1 MDVYLMTFSKRSN
14 STKLP
19 DLTGRTPFTCKLK
32 APCSIM
38 QPVLQFNF
46 TEAWKATLYY
56 LNYAYLPDFGRYYFI
71 TNWTYNGALAECS
84 LKVDTLASF
93 KTAIL
98 ASSQYVLRAYSDYD
112 GYIKDTKYPVKA
124 AAPSIQ
130 VGTYVENP
138 LQPPISGG
146 VRLNGCFVVGI
157 ISDEPSVT
165 GCVSYYAMSDTE
177 LAEFMA
183 GLFTLSTQW
192 GGGGQDLADGLKKA
206 ITDPMQYVISCTWM
220 PYTVTDFLNQNLVT
234 RTAQVNVGY
243 DTVTVS
249 TYAYQFIGAI
259 NISFTNLIDITMPH
273 HPLDT
278 ARGNYMNY
286 EPFTKY
292 YLSFYPFCN
301 LLELDGMRFTEGHC
315 YLVYTVDLRTG
326 KAVLNICSTYS
337 GSTAADW
344 KPAAVVRSMEAQVG
358 VPIPLAS
365 IRTELPST
373 MTEYTQN
380 LVAAGINSEFGGF
393 GQVAEKTA
401 NSASNFIMKG
411 IAKLFKSDELMDMV
425 NEAEATT
432 NTWSTSDLSNIA
444 SSAMAMKSTAE
455 SVGSQGTMSLF
466 NRMPLAMWAEC
477 YTPAPYDLVL
487 HGRPLCKVKTL
498 STLSG
503 YVLCDHPAVSVPNAY
518 IVETDEINTFLSTGC
533 FIE

>member
-1 MDVYLMTFSKRSN
+1 
-14 STKLP
+14 
-19 DLTGRTPFTCKLK
+19 
-32 APCSIM
+32 
-38 QPVLQFNF
+38 
-46 TEAWKATLYY
+46 
-56 LNYAYLPDFGRYYFI
+56 
-71 TNWTYNGALAECS
+71 
-84 LKVDTLASF
+84 
-93 KTAIL
+93 
-98 ASSQYVLRAYSDYD
+98 
-112 GYIKDTKYPVKA
+112 
-124 AAPSIQ
+124 
-130 VGTYVENP
+130 
-138 LQPPISGG
+138 
-146 VRLNGCFVVGI
+146 
-157 ISDEPSVT
+157 
-165 GCVSYYAMSDTE
+165 MSDTE

-259 NISFTNLIDITMPH
+259 NISFTNLIDITMPV
-273 HPLDT
+273 HPLSSS
-278 ARGNYMNY
+278 RGNYMNF
-286 EPFTKY
+286 EPFTRY

-344 KPAAVVRSMEAQVG
+344 KPAAVVRSIEAQVG

>member
-1 MDVYLMTFSKRSN
+1 MTFTKRSN
-14 STKLP
+14 STAQP
-19 DLTGRTPFTCKLK
+19 NMTGRTPFTCKLK

-38 QPVLQFNF
+38 QPVLQFEF
-46 TEAWKATLYY
+46 TSAWKSSLYY
-56 LNYAYLPDFGRYYFI
+56 MNYAYLPDFNRYYFI
-71 TNWTYNGALAECS
+71 TNWTYNGALSECT

-93 KTAIL
+93 KSAIT
-98 ASSQYVLRAYSDYD
+98 ASSQYVLRGYSDWD

-124 AAPSIQ
+124 AAPIIVQ
-130 VGTYVENP
+130 GLHAENP
-138 LQPPISGG
+138 LQPPIVGG

-177 LAEFMA
+177 LAEFMT

-206 ITDPMQYVISCTWM
+206 ITDPMQYVISCTWL
-220 PYTVTDFLNQNLVT
+220 PYTVTDFVNQSLVT
-234 RTAQVNVGY
+234 QTAVVPVGY

-249 TYAYQFIGAI
+249 TYAYQFIGSV

-278 ARGNYMNY
+278 IRGNYMNY

-292 YLSFYPFCN
+292 YLSFYPFCD
-301 LLELDGMRFTEGHC
+301 LIELEGMRFTDGHC

-326 KAVLNICSTYS
+326 KAVLNICSAYTGTS
-337 GSTAADW
+337 AANW
-344 KPAAVVRSMEAQVG
+344 KPAARVRSIEAQVG

-380 LVAAGINSEFGGF
+380 LIAAGVNSEFGGYQ
-393 GQVAEKTA
+393 QVAEKTV

-425 NEAEATT
+425 NETEATT
-432 NTWSTSDLSNIA
+432 NTWTAGDLSNVA
-444 SSAMAMKSTAE
+444 SSALAMKSTAE
-455 SVGSQGTMSLF
+455 AIGSQGTMSLF
-466 NRMPLAMWAEC
+466 NRMPIAMWAEC
-477 YTPAPYDLVL
+477 YTPADNDPAL
-487 HGRPLCKVKTL
+487 HGKPLCKVKTL
-498 STLSG
+498 STMSG

-518 IVETDEINTFLSTGC
+518 VVEVDEINSFLSTGC
-533 FIE
+533 FLE

>member
-1 MDVYLMTFSKRSN
+1 MDVYLMTFTKRSN
-14 STKLP
+14 STKQP
-19 DLTGRTPFTCKLK
+19 DMTGRTPFTCKLK

-124 AAPSIQ
+124 SAPSIQ
-130 VGTYVENP
+130 VGLYTNNP

-234 RTAQVNVGY
+234 RVAQVNVGY

-249 TYAYQFIGAI
+249 TYAYQFIGTI

-273 HPLDT
+273 HPMD
-278 ARGNYMNY
+278 ASRGNYMNY
-286 EPFTKY
+286 EPFTRY

-301 LLELDGMRFTEGHC
+301 LLELDGTRFNGHC

-326 KAVLNICSTYS
+326 KAVLNICSDYS
-337 GSTAADW
+337 GSSAADW
-344 KPAAVVRSMEAQVG
+344 LPSVTVRSIEAQVG

-393 GQVAEKTA
+393 KQVAEKTK
-401 NSASNFIMKG
+401 NTLSNRIMGG
-411 IAKLFKSDELMDMV
+411 IAKLFGSEELQDMV
-425 NEAEATT
+425 NEVEATT
-432 NTWSTSDLSNIA
+432 NTWSTSDLTDIA

-477 YTPAPYDLVL
+477 YTPASYDLL
-487 HGRPLCKVKTL
+487 RHGRPLCAVRTL
-498 STLSG
+498 NTLSG
-503 YVLCDHPAVSVPNAY
+503 FVMCDHPAVSVPNAY
-518 IVETDEINTFLSTGC
+518 VVETDEINTFLTTGC